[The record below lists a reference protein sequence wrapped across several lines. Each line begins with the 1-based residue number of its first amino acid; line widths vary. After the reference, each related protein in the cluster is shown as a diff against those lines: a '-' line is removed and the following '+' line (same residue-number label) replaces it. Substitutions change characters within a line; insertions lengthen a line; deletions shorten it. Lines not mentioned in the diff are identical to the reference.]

1 MPHTV
6 TVTSSL
12 GAPQVPDLPDI
23 PRLPPPGERDDPP
36 EPDGPFPRQSPE
48 KFVERPPN
56 YPQKKRRLEELK
68 DRRTALQ
75 DEFERQMRTGSGRVE
90 DRVSEEVRNEL
101 SNVRTKIPAMKN
113 IVPENPGTAAIVTRT
128 GEGYNRSDELQAQVS
143 RGVIDTFYYTPAG
156 AEKKP
161 AVTPGNGPDSPVE
174 RPAQTRTD
182 ALLMYGEKPF
192 ADVREQVAGVPFVA
206 GVLQPSLQEVQS
218 IRDTGQV
225 PERAKKNLSGAAGT
239 SFGGTGLILLA
250 GIAFAGYQA
259 SQ

>member
-12 GAPQVPDLPDI
+12 GAPQIPDLPRP
-23 PRLPPPGERDDPP
+23 PRPGEGSGGSN
-36 EPDGPFPRQSPE
+36 GPAPRQNPE
-48 KFVERPPN
+48 DYVERPQN
-56 YPQKKRRLEELK
+56 YTQKQRRLKELK
-68 DRRTALQ
+68 DRREALK
-75 DEFERQMRTGSGRVE
+75 DKARRQMRRGGGRPE

-101 SNVRTKIPAMKN
+101 SSVRAKVPAMKM
-113 IVPENPGTAAIVTRT
+113 IVPQNPGTVAIVTRT

-143 RGVIDTFYYTPAG
+143 KGVIDTFYYTPAG

-161 AVTPGNGPDSPVE
+161 AITPGNGPGSPVE
-174 RPAQTRTD
+174 RPAQTQTD
-182 ALLMYGEKPF
+182 ALLMYGEKPL

-218 IRDTGQV
+218 IRDTGRV
-225 PERAKKNLSGAAGT
+225 PERAKQNLSGAAGA

-250 GIAFAGYQA
+250 GVAFAGYQV

>member
-12 GAPQVPDLPDI
+12 GAPQIPDLPRP
-23 PRLPPPGERDDPP
+23 PRPGEGSGGSN
-36 EPDGPFPRQSPE
+36 GPAPRQNPE
-48 KFVERPPN
+48 DYVERPQN
-56 YPQKKRRLEELK
+56 YTQKQRRLKELK
-68 DRRTALQ
+68 DRRKALQ
-75 DEFERQMRTGSGRVE
+75 EKARRQMRTGSGRKR
-90 DRVSEEVRNEL
+90 DRISEEVLNEL
-101 SNVRTKIPAMKN
+101 SSVKAKVPAMKV
-113 IVPENPGTAAIVTRT
+113 IVPQNPGTVAIVTRT

-143 RGVIDTFYYTPAG
+143 KGVIDTFYYTPAG

-161 AVTPGNGPDSPVE
+161 AITPGNGPGSPVE

-182 ALLMYGEKPF
+182 ALLMYGEKPL

-218 IRDTGQV
+218 IRDTGRV
-225 PERAKKNLSGAAGT
+225 PERAKQNLSGAAGA

-250 GIAFAGYQA
+250 GVAFAGYEFGQ
-259 SQ
+259 